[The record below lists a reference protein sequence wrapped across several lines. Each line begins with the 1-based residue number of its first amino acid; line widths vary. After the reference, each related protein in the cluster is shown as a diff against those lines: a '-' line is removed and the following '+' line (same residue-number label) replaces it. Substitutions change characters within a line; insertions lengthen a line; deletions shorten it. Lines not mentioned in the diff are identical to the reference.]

1 MKRKNRLRKLFF
13 MVKDFGGTYT
23 CYSASWVFRWI
34 WRIKWTKIIGY
45 DIFITNS
52 EKEAKDYLATKKRD
66 YINAQKH
73 LKL

>member
-1 MKRKNRLRKLFF
+1 MKKKSKIRKLLFYISEF
-13 MVKDFGGTYT
+13 NGTYT
-23 CYSASWVFRWI
+23 CYTASWVFRWV
-34 WRIKWTKIIGY
+34 WRIKWISVVGY

-52 EKEAKDYLATKKRD
+52 ENEAKEYIATKRRD